1 MTVEETQQ
9 LEPYIGI
16 AGLTKA
22 RKIRD
27 FEWSLTIT
35 LDFRLE
41 FGLQFV
47 RQVLETRLLSELGE
61 KDETFFTGA
70 DATLDVCALGE
81 KQEFCIEV
89 LPNVKG
95 EWLDFK
101 TDSAKDFRVKVE
113 KLQSL
118 ESFEDFRELI

>member
-27 FEWSLTIT
+27 FEWSLTIK

-47 RQVLETRLLSELGE
+47 RQVLETRLLSELEE

-70 DATLDVCALGE
+70 DATLDVCALCE

>member
-27 FEWSLTIT
+27 FEWSLTIK

-47 RQVLETRLLSELGE
+47 RQVLETRLLSELEE

-81 KQEFCIEV
+81 KQEFCIKV

-101 TDSAKDFRVKVE
+101 TDSAKYFRVKVE

-118 ESFEDFRELI
+118 ESFDDFRELI

>member
-27 FEWSLTIT
+27 FEWSLTIK

-47 RQVLETRLLSELGE
+47 RQVLETRLLSELEE

-81 KQEFCIEV
+81 KQEFCIKV

>member
-9 LEPYIGI
+9 LEPYTGI

-27 FEWSLTIT
+27 FEWSLTIK

-47 RQVLETRLLSELGE
+47 RQVLETRLLSELEE

-81 KQEFCIEV
+81 KQEFCIKV

-101 TDSAKDFRVKVE
+101 TDSAKYFRVKVE

>member
-27 FEWSLTIT
+27 FEWSLTIK

-47 RQVLETRLLSELGE
+47 RQVLETRLLSELEE

-70 DATLDVCALGE
+70 DATLDVCTLGE
-81 KQEFCIEV
+81 KQEFCIKV

-101 TDSAKDFRVKVE
+101 TDSAKYFRVKVE

>member
-27 FEWSLTIT
+27 FEWSLTIK

-47 RQVLETRLLSELGE
+47 RQVLETRLLSELEE

-81 KQEFCIEV
+81 KQEFCIKV

-101 TDSAKDFRVKVE
+101 TDSAKYFRVKVE

>member
-27 FEWSLTIT
+27 FEWSLTIK

-47 RQVLETRLLSELGE
+47 RQVLETRLLSELEE

-70 DATLDVCALGE
+70 DATLDVCALDE
-81 KQEFCIEV
+81 KQGFCIKV
-89 LPNVKG
+89 LLNVKG

-101 TDSAKDFRVKVE
+101 TDSAKDFRVEVE

-118 ESFEDFRELI
+118 ESFEDFRELT

>member
-1 MTVEETQQ
+1 M
-9 LEPYIGI
+9 
-16 AGLTKA
+16 
-22 RKIRD
+22 
-27 FEWSLTIT
+27 
-35 LDFRLE
+35 DFRLE

-47 RQVLETRLLSELGE
+47 RQVLETRLLSELEE

-95 EWLDFK
+95 E
-101 TDSAKDFRVKVE
+101 
-113 KLQSL
+113 
-118 ESFEDFRELI
+118 